1 MNIYLLEI
9 KRFLKENKK
18 NIILGT
24 LFFGVLLG
32 GIITVL
38 DQSNSEEEEQETEIE
53 DSKKIFENNS
63 RSAYFRFYIEK
74 KDGSSLNNAAT
85 MNELFNMESL
95 YEEIL
100 VETNI
105 DIEEIKELAE
115 EKKVPDFSPVKVK
128 INDSNIYT
136 AIFETGNNKENMI
149 LANYYY
155 NYLLEEHFDLLEN
168 HKTYLLV
175 EPEFVK
181 DKEEQKNE
189 ISQSK
194 NSKIELIKDN
204 IINIITGF
212 IFAIA
217 LSFGLL
223 LLRELFVKKL
233 NFIFGYT
240 AEDFDDFIVYDKQFN
255 NEKSVQYF
263 VGTPNDAEKLILTEV
278 GLDDD
283 DKKLLF
289 ADSN

>member
-1 MNIYLLEI
+1 
-9 KRFLKENKK
+9 
-18 NIILGT
+18 
-24 LFFGVLLG
+24 
-32 GIITVL
+32 
-38 DQSNSEEEEQETEIE
+38 
-53 DSKKIFENNS
+53 
-63 RSAYFRFYIEK
+63 
-74 KDGSSLNNAAT
+74 
-85 MNELFNMESL
+85 
-95 YEEIL
+95 
-100 VETNI
+100 
-105 DIEEIKELAE
+105 
-115 EKKVPDFSPVKVK
+115 
-128 INDSNIYT
+128 
-136 AIFETGNNKENMI
+136 
-149 LANYYY
+149 YYY

-217 LSFGLL
+217 LSLGLL
-223 LLRELFVKKL
+223 LLRELFGKKL

-289 ADSN
+289 ADSNITNVKVNNSIELTSTSDIYDEIILIVQTNNTTRKWFNKQKELLKLHDVKTKIVQLNN